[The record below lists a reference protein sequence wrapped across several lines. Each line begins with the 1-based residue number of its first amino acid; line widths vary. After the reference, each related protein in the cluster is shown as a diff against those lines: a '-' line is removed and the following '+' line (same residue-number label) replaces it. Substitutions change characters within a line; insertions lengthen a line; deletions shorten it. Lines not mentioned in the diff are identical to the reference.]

1 MVEVKMKVELELEL
15 RYNPVPTEGSLK
27 HILIPRKN
35 AVATIE

>member
-1 MVEVKMKVELELEL
+1 MVEVKMKVELEL